1 MAVADRD
8 KPVRVGVVKFAS
20 CDGCQLGFLDIGPA
34 LLDIGIK
41 YQIVEFAEASS
52 HRTPDG
58 PFDILFVEGSVST
71 AEQAQHIRHL
81 RDRTSLLVTI
91 GACATSGGI
100 QALRGWA
107 GNDGGIEGFIDA
119 VYATPEYVDTLER
132 AQPVAELVD
141 VDAELRGCPIDT
153 GQLVELLTATAIGR
167 RPQLPS
173 EAVCVTCKRAGRVCV
188 MVARGEPCLGP
199 IISNGC
205 GALCPGMARGC
216 YGCFGPR
223 ESANGPSLA
232 DWYATSLGLS
242 DELVAA
248 KFAGFTAWAPELR
261 EVIDARGGP
270 PGMRATGAVDP
281 AGAVKAV
288 KAVRAARA
296 TEAVK
301 PAGVAGAAGA
311 AGAARPEAARPGG
324 GVA

>member
-1 MAVADRD
+1 MAVSDRD

-34 LLDIGIK
+34 LLDIGVK
-41 YQIVEFAEASS
+41 YQIIEFGEASS

-58 PFDILFVEGSVST
+58 PFDILFVEGSIST

-81 RDRTSLLVTI
+81 RDRAGILVTI

-100 QALRGWA
+100 QALRAWA
-107 GNDGGIEGFIDA
+107 GNNGGIKGVVEA
-119 VYATPEYVDTLER
+119 VYATPAYVDTLEH
-132 AQPVAELVD
+132 AQPVAELVE

-167 RPQLPS
+167 RPQLSS
-173 EAVCVTCKRAGRVCV
+173 EAVCVACKRAGRVCV

-199 IISNGC
+199 IISSGC

-223 ESANGPSLA
+223 ESANGRSLA

-242 DELVAA
+242 DEAVAA

-270 PGMRATGAVDP
+270 PGMRAAEGVPP
-281 AGAVKAV
+281 A
-288 KAVRAARA
+288 
-296 TEAVK
+296 EAIR
-301 PAGVAGAAGA
+301 PA
-311 AGAARPEAARPGG
+311 EAARPDEAIRPQG
-324 GVA
+324 GVT